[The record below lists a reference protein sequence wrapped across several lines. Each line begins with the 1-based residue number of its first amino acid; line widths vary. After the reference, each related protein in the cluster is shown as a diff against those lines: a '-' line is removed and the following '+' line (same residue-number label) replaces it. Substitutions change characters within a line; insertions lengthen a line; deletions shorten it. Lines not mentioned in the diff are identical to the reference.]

1 MLLCWDIPYSRDWFL
16 KKVKIVRRCL
26 CILRSQNRLRLMQK
40 LKVFLSDSLN
50 PHLNLATEEWIFH
63 NLDPSQ
69 QILFLW
75 RNEET
80 VVIGRNQNPWSECN
94 LAQMKADGVH
104 LARRTTGG
112 GAVFHDLGNTNFT
125 FCLRKSFISAKTMC
139 KLFLMLLKLL
149 VFRSEASG
157 RNDLLIP
164 FADGPRKFGG
174 SAYREKK
181 DRAFHHGTLLL
192 HTDLT
197 RLGNYLTPNPKKLQA
212 KGKESVRARVANLTE
227 ISPELKHNQIVE
239 SVVAS
244 FEKILR
250 SHDRNRIL
258 DNAKSSE
265 NSELK
270 TQYDSLSSWE
280 WLYGNTLEFNHKM
293 DDYLSLGFFDFQF
306 QVEEGVIKDLKIFT
320 DCLYPQLIDDL
331 TQSLKGQPYHS
342 ETVRRSFIEV
352 HGKFADISAG
362 LRELELWLCKNIEI

>member
-1 MLLCWDIPYSRDWFL
+1 MT
-16 KKVKIVRRCL
+16 
-26 CILRSQNRLRLMQK
+26 K

-69 QILFLW
+69 QVLFLW

-94 LAQMKADGVH
+94 LAQMKADNVH

-125 FCLRKSFISAKTMC
+125 FLSPKESYKRENNIQIIFDALKT
-139 KLFLMLLKLL
+139 FGIQG
-149 VFRSEASG
+149 EASG

-164 FADGPRKFGG
+164 FHDGPRKFSG

-192 HTDLT
+192 HADLT

-227 ISPELKHNQIVE
+227 VAKEIRHEQIVE
-239 SVVAS
+239 TMVAS
-244 FEKILR
+244 FEKFYGGKAEIESLT
-250 SHDRNRIL
+250 L
-258 DNAKSSE
+258 SSLQQIPD
-265 NSELK
+265 LK
-270 TQYDSLSSWE
+270 AQYESLSAWD

-293 DDYLSLGFFDFQF
+293 DDYLSLGFFDFHF
-306 QVEEGVIKDLKIFT
+306 QVEDGVIKDLKIFT
-320 DCLYPQLIDDL
+320 DCLYPALIEEL
-331 TQSLKGQPYHS
+331 TTGLRGQAYRG
-342 ETVRRSFIEV
+342 ETVRKALKLAREKYS
-352 HGKFADISAG
+352 DLSAG
-362 LRELELWLCKNIEI
+362 LAELEEWLCRHLEV

>member
-1 MLLCWDIPYSRDWFL
+1 
-16 KKVKIVRRCL
+16 
-26 CILRSQNRLRLMQK
+26 MQK

-80 VVIGRNQNPWSECN
+80 VVIGRNQNPWTECN
-94 LAQMKADGVH
+94 LAQMKSDNVH

-125 FCLRKSFISAKTMC
+125 FLSPKESYKRENNVQIIFDALKT
-139 KLFLMLLKLL
+139 FGIQG
-149 VFRSEASG
+149 EASG

-164 FADGPRKFGG
+164 FHDGPRKFSG

-212 KGKESVRARVANLTE
+212 KGKESVRARVANLNEVASE
-227 ISPELKHNQIVE
+227 IRHEHIVE
-239 SVVAS
+239 TMVAS
-244 FEKILR
+244 FEKFYG
-250 SHDRNRIL
+250 
-258 DNAKSSE
+258 AKAEIESLTMASLKE
-265 NSELK
+265 MPELK
-270 TQYDSLSSWE
+270 TQYDSLSSWD
-280 WLYGNTLEFNHKM
+280 WLYGNTLEFSHKM
-293 DDYLSLGFFDFQF
+293 DEYLSLGFFDFHF
-306 QVEEGVIKDLKIFT
+306 KVEDGVIKELRIFT
-320 DCLYPQLIDDL
+320 DCLYPQLIEDL
-331 TQSLKGQPYHS
+331 TNELRGSPYRGDVIKHALGKIQSKYPDL
-342 ETVRRSFIEV
+342 
-352 HGKFADISAG
+352 SAG
-362 LRELELWLCKNIEI
+362 LTELEQWLCRQIEI

>member
-1 MLLCWDIPYSRDWFL
+1 
-16 KKVKIVRRCL
+16 
-26 CILRSQNRLRLMQK
+26 MQK

-94 LAQMKADGVH
+94 LAKMKEDKVH

-125 FCLRKSFISAKTMC
+125 FLSPKESYKRENNVQVIFNA
-139 KLFLMLLKLL
+139 LKN
-149 VFRSEASG
+149 FGIQGEASG

-164 FADGPRKFGG
+164 FHDGPRKFSG

-181 DRAFHHGTLLL
+181 DRAFHHGTLLM
-192 HTDLT
+192 HTDLA

-212 KGKESVRARVANLTE
+212 KGKESVRARVANLNEVAASINHDNLVSPMIKAFEDFYGAKAE
-227 ISPELKHNQIVE
+227 IESLTMQSLQQIPELK
-239 SVVAS
+239 S
-244 FEKILR
+244 
-250 SHDRNRIL
+250 
-258 DNAKSSE
+258 
-265 NSELK
+265 
-270 TQYDSLSSWE
+270 QYDQLSSWE

-293 DDYLSLGFFDFQF
+293 DDYLSLGFFDVHFK
-306 QVEEGVIKDLKIFT
+306 VEDGQIKDLKFYT
-320 DCLYPQLIDDL
+320 DCLYPTVIDEITEALRDKPY
-331 TQSLKGQPYHS
+331 KG
-342 ETVRRSFIEV
+342 ETVNAEMSAVI
-352 HGKFADISAG
+352 AAYPDLQAG
-362 LRELELWLCKNIEI
+362 LSELRDWLCKNIEI

>member
-1 MLLCWDIPYSRDWFL
+1 
-16 KKVKIVRRCL
+16 
-26 CILRSQNRLRLMQK
+26 MQK

-69 QILFLW
+69 QVLFLW

-94 LAQMKADGVH
+94 LAQMKTDKVH

-125 FCLRKSFISAKTMC
+125 FLSPKESYKRDNNVQIIFDALKT
-139 KLFLMLLKLL
+139 FGIQG
-149 VFRSEASG
+149 EASG

-164 FADGPRKFGG
+164 FHDGPRKFSG

-192 HTDLT
+192 HADLT

-212 KGKESVRARVANLTE
+212 KGKESVRARVANLSEVRPDLRHEQIVPAMIAAFEKFYGTIAE
-227 ISPELKHNQIVE
+227 VENLTMESLQKTPELK
-239 SVVAS
+239 S
-244 FEKILR
+244 
-250 SHDRNRIL
+250 
-258 DNAKSSE
+258 
-265 NSELK
+265 
-270 TQYDSLSSWE
+270 QYDQLSSWE
-280 WLYGNTLEFNHKM
+280 WLYGSTLEFSHKM

-306 QVEEGVIKDLKIFT
+306 KVEEGVIKDLEIFT
-320 DCLYPQLIDDL
+320 DCLYPQFIDDL
-331 TQSLKGQPYHS
+331 KT
-342 ETVRRSFIEV
+342 
-352 HGKFADISAG
+352 G
-362 LRELELWLCKNIEI
+362 LRGKPYRAESFAPLMLDLEKKNPDITAGIAELSLWLKKQIEI